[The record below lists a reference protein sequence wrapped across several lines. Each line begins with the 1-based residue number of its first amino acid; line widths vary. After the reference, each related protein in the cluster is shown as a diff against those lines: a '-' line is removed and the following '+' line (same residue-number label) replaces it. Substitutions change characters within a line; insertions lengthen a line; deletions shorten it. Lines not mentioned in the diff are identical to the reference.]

1 MCEAVVVVVEV
12 VDVEVVEAGIV
23 VVLDDVE
30 LVEVGIVVV
39 VVDVE
44 VVVDEAA
51 FMRLVNSS
59 RLLHVPET
67 SES

>member
-12 VDVEVVEAGIV
+12 VDVEVVEVGIV

-30 LVEVGIVVV
+30 LVEVGVVV
-39 VVDVE
+39 VVDDVE
-44 VVVDEAA
+44 VVDEAA